1 MEPPYGIS
9 GAADCARARMGNGM
23 EVFHVRG
30 VRFASAAARVLV
42 RTGSVH
48 EGAMCGCG
56 VSHFAEHMAFLGA
69 GARGADSVS
78 ADAAAMGA
86 ELNAYTSYDRTVY
99 SADCPAAN
107 FGKSLRLL
115 SEMLFEPNFSEG
127 SFLAEREI
135 ILREIDMCADDA
147 DEGVYDNLFARM
159 YLSSPLRYPVIGL
172 REKFEGVLPS
182 DLRGYFSG
190 RYCAQNMCLCA
201 ASPLGHAE
209 FSRLR
214 RPRSGSA
221 AGGSNRFPPSPS
233 SRKSPRAKQ
242 SNTAAATY
250 RNAFWPSKSAP
261 PEPPRAPRGGAPPW
275 RSAPE
280 TLPFC
285 RAR

>member
-1 MEPPYGIS
+1 MEPPDGIS

-56 VSHFAEHMAFLGA
+56 ASHFAEHMAFLGA
-69 GARGADSVS
+69 GARGSESVS

-115 SEMLFEPNFSEG
+115 SEMLFEPNFSEE

-190 RYCAQNMCLCA
+190 RY
-201 ASPLGHAE
+201 
-209 FSRLR
+209 
-214 RPRSGSA
+214 
-221 AGGSNRFPPSPS
+221 
-233 SRKSPRAKQ
+233 
-242 SNTAAATY
+242 
-250 RNAFWPSKSAP
+250 
-261 PEPPRAPRGGAPPW
+261 
-275 RSAPE
+275 
-280 TLPFC
+280 
-285 RAR
+285 